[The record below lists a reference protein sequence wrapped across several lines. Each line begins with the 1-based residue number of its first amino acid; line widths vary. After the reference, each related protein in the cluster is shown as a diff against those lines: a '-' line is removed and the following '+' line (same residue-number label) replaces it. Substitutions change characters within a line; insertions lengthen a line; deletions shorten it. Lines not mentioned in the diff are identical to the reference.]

1 MRISDWSSDVCSSDL
16 GNSGKGNSSK
26 HGDHG
31 SNGAY
36 QGNSAERSGYDSHG
50 RNYAYFDDHRDA
62 SGHLR
67 GGDIVTGLVYA
78 GITAALAHGYALDY
92 GLTGYSALP
101 PGIRKNLARG
111 KPLPPGIQK
120 KIVPGSLLSRLPRYS
135 GYEWRVEIGRA
146 HV

>member
-16 GNSGKGNSSK
+16 
-26 HGDHG
+26 
-31 SNGAY
+31 
-36 QGNSAERSGYDSHG
+36 
-50 RNYAYFDDHRDA
+50 
-62 SGHLR
+62 LR

-135 GYEWRVEIGRA
+135 GYEWRVAGSDLILVAVATAVVADVLYEDRQSTRL
-146 HV
+146 HSSH